1 MKILVT
7 GFDPFGGEKINPAI
21 ESVKK
26 LPDEIAGAKIIKLE
40 IPTVCHQSLKVI
52 DEAIAKY
59 DPDVILSIG
68 QAGGRSEISVE
79 RIGINIDDCR
89 IPDNAGNQIIDEP
102 VFKDGPAAYFVNL
115 PIKAMVAKIKEHQ
128 IPAAVSNT
136 AGTFVCNHVTYGVR
150 HLIETK
156 YQGKRSGFIHI
167 PFLPQQVVDKKNLP
181 SMSLDTI
188 VQALVLAIEAIV
200 ETKKILKLLEVP
212 LINGKNFC
220 IWDIT

>member
-26 LPDEIAGAKIIKLE
+26 LPDEIAGAEIVKLE

-52 DEAIAKY
+52 DAAIAQY

-68 QAGGRSEISVE
+68 QAGGRSDITVE

-89 IPDNAGNQIIDEP
+89 IPDNAGQQIIDEP
-102 VFKDGPAAYFVNL
+102 IYPDGPAAYFSNL
-115 PIKAMVAKIKEHQ
+115 PIKAMVAKIQELH
-128 IPAAVSNT
+128 IPASVSHT
-136 AGTFVCNHVTYGVR
+136 AGTFVCNHVLYGVR
-150 HLIETK
+150 HMIETK

-167 PFLPQQVVDKKNLP
+167 PFLPEQVVDKKNMP

-188 VQALVLAIEAIV
+188 VQALIGAIEVIA
-200 ETKKILKLLEVP
+200 TTQDDLKVT
-212 LINGKNFC
+212 GGA
-220 IWDIT
+220 TH